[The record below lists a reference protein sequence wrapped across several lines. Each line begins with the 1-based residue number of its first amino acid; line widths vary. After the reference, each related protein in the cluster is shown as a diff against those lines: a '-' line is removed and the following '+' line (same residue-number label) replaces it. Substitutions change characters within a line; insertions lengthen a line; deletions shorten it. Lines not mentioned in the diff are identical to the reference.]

1 MRNFWQKNKS
11 HGKTSGAPAIK
22 VYNNLCLS
30 FIINTYTKAKLF
42 QLSIN
47 KTKLTIIIST
57 LKMDKTNV
65 EMWISIIFINKKS
78 SIFYSFKYFVSTG
91 MKNCPVDGENF
102 ATFLNN
108 SDIGTTKM
116 TLGVNNWDVETYGNK
131 LEKLTEL
138 TTYYFNVN
146 WKKL

>member
-78 SIFYSFKYFVSTG
+78 SIFYSFKYFVS
-91 MKNCPVDGENF
+91 KI
-102 ATFLNN
+102 AL
-108 SDIGTTKM
+108 
-116 TLGVNNWDVETYGNK
+116 TYWYV
-131 LEKLTEL
+131 EKLS
-138 TTYYFNVN
+138 Y
-146 WKKL
+146 